1 VRERSEEVGRCGLAS
16 QKTEWVGGEGKKK
29 REGEKRGVWGF
40 LSFFSKPFQTFSTF
54 QTFKI

>member
-40 LSFFSKPFQTFSTF
+40 LSFFFKTFSTF
-54 QTFKI
+54 QTFEI

>member
-40 LSFFSKPFQTFSTF
+40 LSFFFKTFSNLF
-54 QTFKI
+54 NFSNF